1 VFNII
6 TRRTLLDY
14 ANRYPLASTALFEWY
29 HELILADFKNF
40 NELKNVYG
48 SASLVSDDR
57 VVFNIMGNKYRL
69 VVRMVFEFK
78 AIQIKWF
85 GTHEEYDKIEVAS
98 IQYKKVSVMELK
110 IIKTN
115 KQYEEYLDWVDM
127 LFEKKVKDNTPQG
140 DKLQIA
146 LLLIKQYEDANYPI
160 PLPDP
165 IDAIK
170 VKMDELGLKNKDL
183 VGKVG
188 SKGYVSSLLNKKK
201 PLTLELAK
209 LFHQELNIP
218 AEILLS

>member
-1 VFNII
+1 
-6 TRRTLLDY
+6 
-14 ANRYPLASTALFEWY
+14 
-29 HELILADFKNF
+29 
-40 NELKNVYG
+40 
-48 SASLVSDDR
+48 
-57 VVFNIMGNKYRL
+57 
-69 VVRMVFEFK
+69 
-78 AIQIKWF
+78 
-85 GTHEEYDKIEVAS
+85 
-98 IQYKKVSVMELK
+98 MELK
-110 IIKTN
+110 IIKTK
-115 KQYEEYLDWVDM
+115 KQYEEYLDWVDL
-127 LFEKKVKDNTPQG
+127 LFEKKVNANTPQG

-209 LFHQELNIP
+209 LFHRELNIP
-218 AEILLS
+218 AAILLS